1 MWIFRNREFTGQII
15 RYAAGTIVLIVAA
28 RILGGR
34 NAAFA
39 AFFCSIFWCI
49 QHLLEMN
56 RRYCEM
62 RRLAAQI
69 DELLHGIDVPEFE
82 HFREGDLEILRD
94 EISKMTIRL
103 KEQAALLKKDKTSLA
118 DALADI
124 SHQVRT
130 PLTSLNILLERLK
143 SPELDIETRRRL
155 LREAEGLLAKMEWL
169 MTALLKM
176 SKLETGTISLKKE
189 RIQMQG
195 FVAEAVSPFELAM
208 EIHGKECLISGTEG
222 KEFTGDYAWTLEAVQ
237 NVIKN
242 GLEYTPDKGRLT
254 ICCEENPLYTELRI
268 TDSGSGIP
276 KADLPHLFERF
287 YRGENAG
294 RDSFGIG
301 LALAQMILSRENAVI
316 RAQNAEEGGGQF
328 QIRFYKTMV

>member
-195 FVAEAVSPFELAM
+195 
-208 EIHGKECLISGTEG
+208 
-222 KEFTGDYAWTLEAVQ
+222 
-237 NVIKN
+237 
-242 GLEYTPDKGRLT
+242 
-254 ICCEENPLYTELRI
+254 
-268 TDSGSGIP
+268 
-276 KADLPHLFERF
+276 
-287 YRGENAG
+287 
-294 RDSFGIG
+294 
-301 LALAQMILSRENAVI
+301 
-316 RAQNAEEGGGQF
+316 
-328 QIRFYKTMV
+328 